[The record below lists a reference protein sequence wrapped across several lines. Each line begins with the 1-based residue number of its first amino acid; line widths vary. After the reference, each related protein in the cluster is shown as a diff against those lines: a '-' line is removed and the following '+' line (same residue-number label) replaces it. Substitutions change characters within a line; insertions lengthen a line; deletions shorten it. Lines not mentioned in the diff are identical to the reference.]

1 MEIRDCG
8 VEILVDLIGGKW
20 KSKIVYQLREETIRF
35 NELWRRLDGITQR
48 MLTRQLRELES
59 DGLVSRKIY
68 LEVPPKVEY
77 ALTDEGAKLLPMLE
91 KMNEIGLTMS
101 LNKSK
106 FRATGGKA
114 TAE

>member
-1 MEIRDCG
+1 MKKQDCG

-20 KSKIVYQLREETIRF
+20 KSKIVYHLRGGAVRF

-77 ALTDEGAKLLPMLE
+77 RLTDEGIKLLPLLE
-91 KMNEIGLTMS
+91 QMNEIGLTMS
-101 LNKSK
+101 IK
-106 FRATGGKA
+106 
-114 TAE
+114 

>member
-1 MEIRDCG
+1 MKKQNCG

-20 KSKIVYQLREETIRF
+20 KSKIVYQLRDGAVRF
-35 NELWRRLDGITQR
+35 NELWRLLDGITQR

-77 ALTDEGAKLLPMLE
+77 TLTDEGIKLLPMLE
-91 KMNEIGLTMS
+91 KMNEIGLSMS
-101 LNKSK
+101 VK
-106 FRATGGKA
+106 
-114 TAE
+114 